1 MYIHIYIALLNL
13 CCNLSWFTHSRLKRV
28 GRLRLRLLMVEA
40 PALIGDTILL
50 FASSHTDVFAFQS
63 LNLLCGGNS
72 IPTVNPIPSQKAGES
87 EICRKNRAETLIIT
101 HIMLNCK
108 CTLIGRAFTNVIV
121 RTRKSDALPCSCSD
135 SKSIK
140 T

>member
-1 MYIHIYIALLNL
+1 MVFKLHIGFAIYVHNIYIALLNL

-40 PALIGDTILL
+40 LALISDTILL
-50 FASSHTDVFAFQS
+50 FASYHTDVCFS
-63 LNLLCGGNS
+63 NIELTL
-72 IPTVNPIPSQKAGES
+72 QKSSES
-87 EICRKNRAETLIIT
+87 EICRINRAETLIIT

-121 RTRKSDALPCSCSD
+121 RTRKSDALSCSCN
-135 SKSIK
+135 KI
-140 T
+140 